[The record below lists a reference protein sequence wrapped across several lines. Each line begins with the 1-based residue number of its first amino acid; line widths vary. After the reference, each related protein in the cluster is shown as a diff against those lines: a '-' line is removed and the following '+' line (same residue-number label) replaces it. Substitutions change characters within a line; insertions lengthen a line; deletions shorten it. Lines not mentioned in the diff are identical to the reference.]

1 MKNNLSN
8 RLSRV
13 LSQDKSMDPQRILPS
28 LKSDIRDVLREY
40 GELKNDI
47 TIEIQDNDTGYDVV
61 MLANVI
67 RFKW

>member
-1 MKNNLSN
+1 
-8 RLSRV
+8 
-13 LSQDKSMDPQRILPS
+13 MDPLRILPS